1 MATVPFN
8 ENNVHVDQDLSNF
21 AVAWGSNKFV
31 ADMICPV
38 VPVLKKSDT
47 YLQFGM
53 EVFNQEQDH
62 QGDQDYP
69 KEVERTFERKPYTC
83 ERHAL
88 REWSGDA
95 TKNNADA
102 AMSRALSEMAIV
114 EYLKAK
120 ILLNKE
126 ITVKNL
132 FATTGTYLS
141 GLYENMDSVANRNYD
156 DSSGPGALKLIL
168 ELKEAILTASG
179 FEPNQ
184 MVISSDAWALLST
197 DSSFFGGGAVKVRAT
212 KDEIAMSLG
221 LDEIIVVSSRFTAS
235 KIKAK
240 TDPTLGRLWP
250 SNGMWLIYTP
260 KTISFDLPATA
271 KTFQWRSTEQYN
283 VNGEFVGRIRDN
295 MAGDGGDWVIYKQ
308 FYVPKLTSLNSDSK
322 IITAGYQ
329 ANVYIAL

>member
-1 MATVPFN
+1 MATETFN
-8 ENNVHVDQDLSNF
+8 SNNVHVDQDLSKF
-21 AVAWGSNKFV
+21 AVAWGSNLYI
-31 ADMICPV
+31 ADRICPV

-53 EVFNQEQDH
+53 EVFNQEVDH
-62 QGDQDYP
+62 QGDRDYP
-69 KEVERTFERKPYTC
+69 KEVERTFERKSYTC

-95 TKNNADA
+95 EKNNADA
-102 AMSRALSEMAIV
+102 GLQRALSEMAIV

-126 ITVKNL
+126 VTVKGL
-132 FATTGTYLS
+132 FATTGNYAS
-141 GLYENMDSVANRNYD
+141 GLYENMDTVANRNYD

-184 MVISSDAWALLST
+184 MVVSSDAWSLLST
-197 DSSFFGGGAVKVRAT
+197 DASFFGGGATKVRAT
-212 KDEIAMSLG
+212 KEEIAESLG

-240 TDPTLGRLWP
+240 TDPTLGRLYP
-250 SNGMWLIYTP
+250 STGACEIYTP
-260 KTISFDLPATA
+260 KTEYLRNMFSEVLGPKSYYRF
-271 KTFQWRSTEQYN
+271 E
-283 VNGEFVGRIRDN
+283 GEEVDG
-295 MAGDGGDWVIYKQ
+295 AG
-308 FYVPKLTSLNSDSK
+308 S
-322 IITAGYQ
+322 
-329 ANVYIAL
+329 